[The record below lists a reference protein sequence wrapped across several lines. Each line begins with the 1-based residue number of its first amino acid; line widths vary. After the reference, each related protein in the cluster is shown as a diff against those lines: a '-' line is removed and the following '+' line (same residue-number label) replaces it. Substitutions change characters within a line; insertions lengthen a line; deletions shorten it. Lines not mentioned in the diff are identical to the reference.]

1 VATIGGRVFSA
12 IHMHNIILMKEIK
25 YIFYSAI
32 YIAPYFFYNSLKA
45 VLLAGGRGTRAKP
58 YTDYFPKAMIP
69 IAGTPVIDHVVRYVA
84 KFSQISDLIIL
95 CEFDNMGKQ
104 IINYFEGKE
113 AIIGKPVTFI
123 EDKKEGTGGALLKI
137 EREVRG
143 DEHFLVWFADNLCAI
158 RIDDLIREYN
168 GAYKQANGI
177 TALMVVRKEKV
188 EETGRV
194 ILDNSED
201 SLHNKNINDSKKTF
215 LIKQFIEKGVVK
227 LEQPEAIGIYLFNNI
242 IFEYLHRTSESM
254 QGRTFDLSHDVLE
267 PISTIG
273 SELYSYILDEDTAW
287 LDIES
292 PSYADRHKSI
302 VDKILMQMHQ

>member
-1 VATIGGRVFSA
+1 
-12 IHMHNIILMKEIK
+12 
-25 YIFYSAI
+25 
-32 YIAPYFFYNSLKA
+32 LKA
-45 VLLAGGRGTRAKP
+45 VLLAGGHGTRAKP

-69 IAGTPVIDHVVRYVA
+69 IAGRPVIDHVVRYVA
-84 KFSQISDLIIL
+84 KFSQISELIIL
-95 CEFDNMGKQ
+95 CEFDDMGKQ

-113 AIIGKPVTFI
+113 AVVGKPLTFI
-123 EDKKEGTGGALLKI
+123 EDKKQGTGGALLKI

-158 RIDDLIREYN
+158 SINDLIREYN
-168 GAYKQANGI
+168 DAYKPANGI
-177 TALMVVRKEKV
+177 TALMVVRKLKV

-201 SLHNKNINDSKKTF
+201 SLQNKNIIDSKKTF

-242 IFEYLHRTSESM
+242 IFEFLHRTSENI
-254 QGRTFDLSHDVLE
+254 QGTTFDLSHDVLG
-267 PISTIG
+267 PISIIG
-273 SELYSYILDEDTAW
+273 SELYSYILDEDTEW

-292 PSYADRHKSI
+292 PSYADRHKAI
-302 VDKILMQMHQ
+302 VDKILLQMHIAAIEQ